1 MKNQVKVNNTQKY
14 SDSQGEHI
22 VCEGKL
28 IEVEVFKSD
37 KLRFIIISE
46 TEEIEVGDHFIWIDS
61 LEQGIKKAIPMDVY
75 IASNEIPIDL
85 IGETGRKI
93 LALPEHFSNKH
104 LQAIVDGKMKD
115 GDKVLIKCKEYWEE
129 RNVGIPPK
137 KHKTHFPDD
146 YQTHLDQQNH
156 ITLFPVKQS
165 LDKVAKLYVE
175 QEMKRKRFDA
185 DDVSFKDGAEWA
197 KKNNY

>member
-1 MKNQVKVNNTQKY
+1 MKTYQPQVSTVQKY

-28 IEVEVFKSD
+28 IAVEVFKSD

-75 IASNEIPIDL
+75 IAKNEIPIDL

-93 LALPEHFSNKH
+93 LALPEHFSEKH

-115 GDKVLIKCKEYWEE
+115 GNKVLVKCKWSGWDNKSNEGVSTFYY
-129 RNVGIPPK
+129 I
-137 KHKTHFPDD
+137 D
-146 YQTHLDQQNH
+146 LDQQNH

-165 LDKVAKLYVE
+165 LEEVAQNYARYECNQHWLSE
-175 QEMKRKRFDA
+175 ESKRENCFIA
-185 DDVSFKDGAEWA
+185 GAEWV
-197 KKNNY
+197 KKNNK